1 MAMAAMPVSAGGWMI
16 FATFFLALL
25 VVGLVMR
32 AARIHRGHMRQMLDV
47 IQWLTAGRYTER
59 ADTTTP
65 GELGQ
70 LARAINSLSSTLSTQ
85 KVSADQDRADL
96 QALLNM
102 LDHTN
107 EPAIATDLSR
117 RITSL
122 NVAAQRALGHP
133 RGALLHQLLD
143 DAFPERELLDLYR
156 LSQNNDDIIV
166 RETRLPLFGRPATVQ
181 IILAPLLTENRR
193 HGTFILIRDLTEI
206 VQTMQMKTDFVS
218 NASHELRT
226 PLASIRAAVETIND
240 TAMDDQRTTRRCVDI
255 IESQVIRLQLLV
267 QDLLDLSRTEDPR
280 AVVRNDR
287 LDLQEICDLVTSMF
301 GSMASEKQVDLRV
314 NLASDARSMR
324 GDERLL
330 TLLLKNLVDNALK
343 FTTSGY
349 VEIRSRRQ
357 DPAEATP
364 SAHAQ
369 TVVLEVQDTGC
380 GIPLEDQQRVFERF
394 YTVNRSRGGADR
406 GTGLGLAIVKHAVAA
421 MGGHVQLESTPGE
434 GTTMRCV
441 FPIRVLDGA
450 EVLEGVGGSEVSV
463 SGAGRLPGG
472 SRE

>member
-1 MAMAAMPVSAGGWMI
+1 MPHTLATLLDLTLGGGFVAG
-16 FATFFLALL
+16 FLVLYL
-25 VVGLVMR
+25 V
-32 AARIHRGHMRQMLDV
+32 ARTAQTRRNYLRQLLDV

-59 ADTTTP
+59 ADTTAP

-70 LARAINSLSSTLSTQ
+70 LARAINSLSSTLSAQ

-122 NVAAQRALGHP
+122 NVAAERALGQP
-133 RGALLHQLLD
+133 RHALLHRLLD
-143 DAFPERELLDLYR
+143 EVFPAPPLLDLYR
-156 LSQNNDDIIV
+156 ASQDKDDIIV
-166 RETRLPLFGRPATVQ
+166 RQTRLALFGQSATVQ
-181 IILAPLLTENRR
+181 IILSPLFNETRR

-226 PLASIRAAVETIND
+226 PLASIRAAVETLND
-240 TAMDDQRTTRRCVDI
+240 TGPEDPRTQRRCADI

-287 LDLQEICDLVTSMF
+287 LDLEEICALVTSMY
-301 GSMASEKQVDLRV
+301 GITASEKQLDLRV
-314 NLASDARSMR
+314 ELAPEARSVR
-324 GDERLL
+324 GDVRLM
-330 TLLLKNLVDNALK
+330 TLVLKNLVDNAVK
-343 FTTSGY
+343 FTNSGH
-349 VEIRSRRQ
+349 VTLRSRLGAVA
-357 DPAEATP
+357 PEGATV
-364 SAHAQ
+364 SADGTAAGRPC
-369 TVVLEVQDTGC
+369 TIVEVQDTGC
-380 GIPLEDQQRVFERF
+380 GIPVEDQQRVFERF

-406 GTGLGLAIVKHAVAA
+406 GTGLGLAIVKHSVVA
-421 MGGHVQLESTPGE
+421 MGGAVQLESAPGV
-434 GTTMRCV
+434 GTTIRCI
-441 FPIRVLDGA
+441 FPVRTTQEPSALSAAGGVPGA
-450 EVLEGVGGSEVSV
+450 Q
-463 SGAGRLPGG
+463 LPTP
-472 SRE
+472 

>member
-1 MAMAAMPVSAGGWMI
+1 MPASAGEIMLFGI
-16 FATFFLALL
+16 FFLALL
-25 VVGLVMR
+25 VGALWMR
-32 AARIHRGHMRQMLDV
+32 AARIHRAYMRQMLDV

-59 ADTTTP
+59 ADTTSP

-70 LARAINSLSSTLSTQ
+70 LARAINSLSSTLSTR
-85 KVSADQDRADL
+85 KINADQDRADL

-122 NVAAQRALGHP
+122 NVAAQRALAQP
-133 RGALLHQLLD
+133 RNALLHQLLD
-143 DAFPERELLDLYR
+143 DAFPERVLLDLYR

-166 RETRLPLFGRPATVQ
+166 RQTRLPLFGRAATVQ

-240 TAMDDQRTTRRCVDI
+240 TAADDERTTRRCVDI
-255 IESQVIRLQLLV
+255 IGSQVIRLQLLV

-287 LDLQEICDLVTSMF
+287 LDLQEICGLVTSMF
-301 GSMASEKQVDLRV
+301 ASMASEKQVELRV
-314 NLASDARSMR
+314 NLAGDARSMR

-330 TLLLKNLVDNALK
+330 TLVLKNLVDNALK
-343 FTTSGY
+343 FTTAGF
-349 VEIRSRRQ
+349 VEIRAFRQ
-357 DPAEATP
+357 ERSEPAAGVPSEA
-364 SAHAQ
+364 
-369 TVVLEVQDTGC
+369 VVLAVEDTGC

-394 YTVNRSRGGADR
+394 YTVNRSRGGSDR

-421 MGGHVQLESTPGE
+421 MGGNVQLESTPGQ

-441 FPIRVLDGA
+441 FPVRVLEETGEDENPPDSNAPVA
-450 EVLEGVGGSEVSV
+450 EPKQPVGSL
-463 SGAGRLPGG
+463 LP
-472 SRE
+472 